1 MRSMTSR
8 DTEGRPRGWR
18 LFHFQ
23 YSRNPL
29 RCQAMTVSGLTMSN
43 ADRQP
48 LQNRASH
55 AHRNRSVRLK
65 RSRWP
70 RQDAGVP
77 RADVGGQE
85 SRLAALHEFERLAE
99 QKKTA
104 SE

>member
-1 MRSMTSR
+1 MTSR
-8 DTEGRPRGWR
+8 DTEGRPSGWR

-43 ADRQP
+43 ADHQP
-48 LQNRASH
+48 LQNRARDT
-55 AHRNRSVRLK
+55 HRNRSARLK
-65 RSRWP
+65 RSRWHGW
-70 RQDAGVP
+70 RAGVP

-85 SRLAALHEFERLAE
+85 SPVAALHEFERLAE

-104 SE
+104 RE